1 MMLRSPK
8 TWTTVSPKP
17 AALLVA
23 SNTEGSGGTSLGP
36 VKKVAISTLL
46 YAAETWV
53 LYGKH
58 IQLLER
64 FHQSFLWSIM
74 GIHWQEYVTNDE
86 ALERARLPNI
96 ETMLLHRHLCWVGH
110 VSRINV
116 TQSCGLW
123 ENSAK
128 VGGTEM
134 LHAGAKR
141 TSWSD
146 GWHRLVLIT
155 ETHWRLH

>member
-8 TWTTVSPKP
+8 TWTTVSSKP

-23 SNTEGSGGTSLGP
+23 SSTEGSGGTSLGP

-58 IQLLER
+58 IQLPPKLPVIHHGNTLAGLCHQRRSSREGWTAKYRDNAATSTSLLGRPCLTHER
-64 FHQSFLWSIM
+64 HSKLWSL
-74 GIHWQEYVTNDE
+74 T
-86 ALERARLPNI
+86 
-96 ETMLLHRHLCWVGH
+96 
-110 VSRINV
+110 
-116 TQSCGLW
+116 
-123 ENSAK
+123 NSAK
-128 VGGTEM
+128 VGGTEV